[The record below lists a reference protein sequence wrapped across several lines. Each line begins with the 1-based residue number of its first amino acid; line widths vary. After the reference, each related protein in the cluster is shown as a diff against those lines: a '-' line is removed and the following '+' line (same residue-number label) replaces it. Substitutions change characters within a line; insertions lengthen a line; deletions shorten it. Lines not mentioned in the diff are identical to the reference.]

1 MKFSRVLIVGAGGF
15 LGAALRY
22 IISSVTAKYL
32 GDFPIGTLI
41 VNVAGGFIMGFIMEA
56 SNSMWPISADA
67 RLFLTTGILGGLT
80 TFSTFSYET
89 ISYLSDGEYL
99 MGGLNAGL
107 NLSLALFAC
116 WLGRLTVRKLAA

>member
-1 MKFSRVLIVGAGGF
+1 MKLSRILIVGLGGF

-22 IISSVTAKYL
+22 IVSSVTAKYF

-41 VNVAGGFIMGFIMEA
+41 VNVAGGFIMGLIMEA
-56 SNSMWPISADA
+56 SNSVWPISADV

-89 ISYLSDGEYL
+89 VSFLSEGEYL
-99 MGGLNAGL
+99 VGGLNAGL

-116 WLGRLTVRKLAA
+116 WLGRLVIIKIA